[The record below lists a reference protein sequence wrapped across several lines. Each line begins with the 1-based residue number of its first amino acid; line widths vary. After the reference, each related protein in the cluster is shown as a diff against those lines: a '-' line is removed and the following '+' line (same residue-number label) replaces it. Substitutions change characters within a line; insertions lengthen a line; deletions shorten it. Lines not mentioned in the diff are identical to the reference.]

1 MNKLF
6 NSLLSLIAALFAIII
21 PALGLI
27 GSGLILISLI
37 IIRSTSEHLQR
48 ESFIRLRWKQSSTA
62 ARRVSELSLSKLFC
76 ATRPRRRL

>member
-37 IIRSTSEHLQR
+37 IIRSTSELLQR
-48 ESFIRLRWKQSSTA
+48 ESLESS
-62 ARRVSELSLSKLFC
+62 L
-76 ATRPRRRL
+76 

>member
-21 PALGLI
+21 PSLGLI

-48 ESFIRLRWKQSSTA
+48 ESLESS
-62 ARRVSELSLSKLFC
+62 L
-76 ATRPRRRL
+76 